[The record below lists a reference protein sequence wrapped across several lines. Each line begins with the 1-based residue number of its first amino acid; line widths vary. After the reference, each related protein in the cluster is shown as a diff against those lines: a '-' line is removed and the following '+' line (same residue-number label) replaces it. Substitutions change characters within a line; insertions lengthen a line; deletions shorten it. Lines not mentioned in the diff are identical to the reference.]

1 MKTKCQ
7 LNNFGFTCNDNV
19 SKNYLWKDGI
29 HFTDKGTNILVGK
42 FVNVFNYFVLNRNY
56 NINNNLICLRLTDSQ
71 LYSNQISGTLSEG
84 SVGVSNKEFIVGEGI
99 KYKEPIKLDKKDN
112 NCYEHKSSDMSSCI
126 ASVLDEIRTKN
137 INRLIIYNLN
147 INSLSSKFE
156 QLKVLIQRKIDIL
169 VITETKFVIIHIKED
184 MPSKKLRFF
193 NMAENLESIFVEI
206 NRY

>member
-112 NCYEHKSSDMSSCI
+112 NGYEHKSSDMSSCI
-126 ASVLDEIRTKN
+126 VSVLDEN
-137 INRLIIYNLN
+137 QN
-147 INSLSSKFE
+147 
-156 QLKVLIQRKIDIL
+156 
-169 VITETKFVIIHIKED
+169 
-184 MPSKKLRFF
+184 KKHK
-193 NMAENLESIFVEI
+193 
-206 NRY
+206 